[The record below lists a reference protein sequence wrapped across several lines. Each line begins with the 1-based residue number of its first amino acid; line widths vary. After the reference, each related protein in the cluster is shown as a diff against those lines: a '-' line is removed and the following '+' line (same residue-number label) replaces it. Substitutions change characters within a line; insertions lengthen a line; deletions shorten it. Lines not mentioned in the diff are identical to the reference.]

1 VKLPGLDSLR
11 GRMVATLMAASL
23 VAWFAWTVV
32 EYTQAVRERSGFW
45 DDNMRNSAKLVLTSL
60 PRSLLTA
67 GAERS
72 FELPQ
77 GEQLGT
83 QSEFNYQIWTA
94 DQRLAAKSLS
104 APAVPMN
111 ASFEPG
117 FHQPRIDQ
125 QEWRV
130 YTMWD
135 AERQVQ
141 VQYGERLTQRADAV
155 TQEVRS
161 RLADIGIFVA
171 LLAASL
177 LVVGNWTLRPVKRL
191 SEHLATRDPVDATP
205 LPLAGLPAELTP
217 MVAAFN
223 ELLERTAAARDHE
236 QRFLADAAHELR
248 TPLAALRVQSQ
259 VARRA
264 RNEAQRAQA
273 LDELVSGIDRC
284 TRLAEQMLELARVD
298 AAAAQPRVGVF
309 DLNAVAEDV
318 VAMLS
323 GQAAQQRSTLQLVL
337 SGDAPLPAHGDD
349 ALVTVA
355 LRNVVDN
362 ALRYSPAGSCVRVQT
377 ETDSQQRPVASVT
390 DQGPGIPLPKREQ
403 VLERF
408 VRLASHD
415 ATGSGLGLSIVQR
428 VCSLIG
434 ATLTFSDGPLGRGMR
449 VSIRF
454 MNPAS
459 PAPAPITR
467 AGAATHASM
476 RGATDRSAGR

>member
-1 VKLPGLDSLR
+1 LDSLR

-45 DDNMRNSAKLVLTSL
+45 DDNMRNSARLVLTSL
-60 PRSLLTA
+60 PRSLLAA

-77 GEQLGT
+77 GEQLGALI
-83 QSEFNYQIWTA
+83 EFNYQIWTA
-94 DQRLAAKSLS
+94 DRRLAAKSLS
-104 APAVPMN
+104 APTVPMN

-141 VQYGERLTQRADAV
+141 VHYGERLAQRADAV
-155 TQEVRS
+155 TQEVRN
-161 RLADIGIFVA
+161 RLAGIGVFVA

-191 SEHLATRDPVDATP
+191 SEQLATRDPVDATP

-264 RNEAQRAQA
+264 RNDAERAQA

-298 AAAAQPRVGVF
+298 AAAAKPRVGVF

-337 SGDAPLPAHGDD
+337 SGGDAPLPAHGDD
-349 ALVTVA
+349 TLVTVA
-355 LRNVVDN
+355 LRNLVDN
-362 ALRYSPAGSCVRVQT
+362 ALRYSPAGSCVLVQT
-377 ETDSQQRPVASVT
+377 DIDSQQRPVASVT

-434 ATLTFSDGPLGRGMR
+434 ATLTFSDGPLDCGLR

-454 MNPAS
+454 MNS
-459 PAPAPITR
+459 PQRVQHVSPSPRERAP
-467 AGAATHASM
+467 G
-476 RGATDRSAGR
+476 